1 MHFKLTR
8 QRGSAWVRRKRE
20 VLQQISVKDFNL
32 LLPQWAVFESIESHL
47 EGCSSSKLVIDLL
60 IPRTRHHR
68 LRAWLVCFDRC
79 ENQQV
84 LQVPVLAS
92 LRSIASG
99 ASRYKNIRREKKTFD
114 LYLKLQAP
122 RWNQSCEGR
131 SSPKAQSARWG
142 GQHLILV
149 WRSRA
154 VLQSKSHKRTHTN
167 TQTWLL
173 FWQLTPCLLFLGSL
187 WSPSALIQGHA
198 LVKSVSLI
206 LGMWLIN
213 AFTVADTSQRLLNRN
228 LALENPPKWLTIYTP
243 PAS

>member
-99 ASRYKNIRREKKTFD
+99 ASRYKNIRREKKPSIYTWSCKLPAEIRVVKDD
-114 LYLKLQAP
+114 LLQKLNQLGGEVSTSYLFEGLEL
-122 RWNQSCEGR
+122 SCR
-131 SSPKAQSARWG
+131 
-142 GQHLILV
+142 V
-149 WRSRA
+149 
-154 VLQSKSHKRTHTN
+154 SHTKEL
-167 TQTWLL
+167 TQTPKPGCCSDNLL
-173 FWQLTPCLLFLGSL
+173 HVSCFLEACDPPVHS
-187 WSPSALIQGHA
+187 S
-198 LVKSVSLI
+198 K
-206 LGMWLIN
+206 GML
-213 AFTVADTSQRLLNRN
+213 
-228 LALENPPKWLTIYTP
+228 
-243 PAS
+243 